1 MFCRPI
7 RGYEVRV
14 RIAPATIACEY
25 IGAAFFYRTILAVP
39 MHVTLAPRS
48 YRAPRGLVRLG
59 GLQKED
65 HRSKTAATIIR
76 SIFNLIG
83 AWSFFGDRD

>member
-65 HRSKTAATIIR
+65 HRSKNNDGSHNHTQHLQPHWGLVLLR
-76 SIFNLIG
+76 
-83 AWSFFGDRD
+83 